1 MFHLVHG
8 SRNYVVFLVCLLN
21 HKRTLLASLSQ
32 GHKVVYSSFKH
43 SLLVLLTTIFRRI
56 FFLFITRVGFKY
68 PQAGTTTPRKNLQ
81 MKEVEPK
88 RGILFT
94 RNNPNCKLSSLM
106 SINKS
111 IKNFIFPEIKIYARC
126 FLHMIF
132 RSFLHQPVFIRGR
145 KVPIIATLRW
155 PWVFSDFKL
164 HPFQCTRFRFEWQI
178 SARTVCLRNDHTTRN

>member
-1 MFHLVHG
+1 M
-8 SRNYVVFLVCLLN
+8 
-21 HKRTLLASLSQ
+21 
-32 GHKVVYSSFKH
+32 
-43 SLLVLLTTIFRRI
+43 LLTTIFRRI

-68 PQAGTTTPRKNLQ
+68 PQAGRTTPRKNLQ

-88 RGILFT
+88 RDILFT

-111 IKNFIFPEIKIYARC
+111 IKNFIFPDIKIYARC

-155 PWVFSDFKL
+155 PWLLLRFQITPLSMY
-164 HPFQCTRFRFEWQI
+164 PFL
-178 SARTVCLRNDHTTRN
+178 LRMADLSTCSVSE

>member
-1 MFHLVHG
+1 MVGFLYHWSFFSALASMYRFECQTLRLSQMFHLVHG

-111 IKNFIFPEIKIYARC
+111 MK
-126 FLHMIF
+126 
-132 RSFLHQPVFIRGR
+132 
-145 KVPIIATLRW
+145 
-155 PWVFSDFKL
+155 
-164 HPFQCTRFRFEWQI
+164 
-178 SARTVCLRNDHTTRN
+178 